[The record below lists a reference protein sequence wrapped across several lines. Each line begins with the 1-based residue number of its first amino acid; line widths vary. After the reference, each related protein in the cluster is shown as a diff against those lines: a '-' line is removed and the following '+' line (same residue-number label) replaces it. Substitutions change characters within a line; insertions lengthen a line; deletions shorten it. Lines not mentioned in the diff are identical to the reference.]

1 MNSKGNERKTEKRDN
16 LHDKEKEQLRK
27 YWKKG
32 KKVLRDS
39 LGDDEKE

>member
-1 MNSKGNERKTEKRDN
+1 MKSKDNERKKGKRDN
-16 LHDKEKEQLRK
+16 PHDNETEQLRK

-32 KKVLRDS
+32 KKVLCDS